1 MTGPAR
7 IVVVD
12 DEPDL
17 RLLLEDYL
25 GAQGLAV
32 RAAGS
37 GAELDLLL
45 RAEPADLVILDVN
58 MPHEDGFTIAAR
70 LRAAGNG
77 AGIVMLTAAGAVE
90 SRVAGLGAGADD
102 YLPKPFEPRELLA
115 RIRAVLRRLEAP
127 APPAPPAPRLLPFG
141 RCRLDLD
148 ARRLLDGDGAATAL
162 TAMEF
167 DLLATFARHP
177 HQVLSRSR
185 LSELAHNRPLDPAD
199 RSIDI
204 RITRL
209 RRKLEPDPAQPTVL
223 RTMRGEG
230 YLSAPDA
237 AGG

>member
-37 GAELDLLL
+37 GAELDALL

-58 MPHEDGFTIAAR
+58 MPHEDGFAIVAR
-70 LRAAGNG
+70 LRAAGNA

-90 SRVAGLGAGADD
+90 SRLAGLGAGADD

-127 APPAPPAPRLLPFG
+127 AAAAAPAPRLVPFG

-148 ARRLLDGDGAATAL
+148 ARRLLDGELAETAL

-177 HQVLSRSR
+177 RQVLSRSR
-185 LSELAHNRPLDPAD
+185 LSELAHSRPLDPAD

-209 RRKLEPDPAQPTVL
+209 RRKIEPDPSEPTVI

-230 YLSAPDA
+230 YLYDPDA
-237 AGG
+237 SGG

>member
-1 MTGPAR
+1 VTGPAR
-7 IVVVD
+7 VVVVD

-25 GAQGLAV
+25 GSQGLVV
-32 RAAGS
+32 RTAGS
-37 GAELDLLL
+37 GAELDALLQ
-45 RAEPADLVILDVN
+45 AEPADLLILDVN
-58 MPHEDGFTIAAR
+58 MPHEDGFAIVAR
-70 LRAAGNG
+70 LRAAGNA

-90 SRVAGLGAGADD
+90 SRLLGLGAGADD
-102 YLPKPFEPRELLA
+102 YLAKPFEPRELLA
-115 RIRAVLRRLEAP
+115 RIRSVLRRLEAP
-127 APPAPPAPRLLPFG
+127 AATAGFTPRLLPFG

-148 ARRLLDGDGAATAL
+148 ARRLLDGADAEVAL

-177 HQVLSRSR
+177 RQVLSRSR
-185 LSELAHNRPLDPAD
+185 LSELAHNRPLDPDD

-209 RRKLEPDPAQPTVL
+209 RRKLEPDPTQPTVI

-230 YLSAPDA
+230 YLYDPA
-237 AGG
+237 